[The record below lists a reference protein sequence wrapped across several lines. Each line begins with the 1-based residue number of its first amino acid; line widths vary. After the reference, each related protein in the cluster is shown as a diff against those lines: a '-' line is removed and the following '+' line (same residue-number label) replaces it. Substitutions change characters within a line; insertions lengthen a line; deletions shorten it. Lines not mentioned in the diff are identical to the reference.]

1 MAVARQAV
9 ALVRLEPLCML
20 NNAFRGQDLKKIM
33 NKRLADRGLERL
45 IKPGKRQFAG
55 LPLQGL

>member
-1 MAVARQAV
+1 
-9 ALVRLEPLCML
+9 ML
-20 NNAFRGQDLKKIM
+20 NDTFRGQNLKKIL

-55 LPLQGL
+55 LPLQSL